1 MYFATRTSRGKQILQ
16 LLESYRNAD
25 GKPRN
30 RVVLSLG
37 MRELDKARGKLIA
50 QVVEAELYCR
60 PLLLLMPTD
69 VVEDANEILTAVRRK
84 GSWTP
89 IGERPQEA
97 PQEDGSAPQTLDG
110 VLVEQVSTRQT
121 TTLGPE
127 LLALHAWR
135 ELGMDSLLERLN
147 FNPAQRQAAA
157 VQVIGRMVAPGS
169 ELALTER
176 FLAGSSLPDLLG
188 LKHDTKINKD
198 RYYRVS
204 DRLIDT
210 RDEIEQH
217 MQEVIARKLSLQRT
231 FYLYDLT
238 NTHFEGVCEQNPK
251 ARRGKSKQK
260 RNDCPLVAA
269 GVCFDEHGFILFHRT
284 FSGNTGDAGTLP
296 EMIKIL
302 QNTLSD
308 QHLSAPAIIVL
319 DGGLAT
325 EDNLETLREAKI
337 NYLVNRTRSF
347 RNHFTET
354 FAAATFEQVPDRKV
368 EVSKLAQ
375 AQLPGIK
382 AVKESEYDDQ
392 FVLCRSTQR
401 GLKESAIRSKA
412 DERLLADLEKLRV
425 RISKG
430 RLKAPK
436 KIDQA
441 IGRLRERHSRVGRYY
456 QIACKDGALTWKHDE
471 ASMTEAANLDGCY
484 VLQAH
489 APTMSA
495 VELWRSYMVL
505 TKAEAGFRCLKGQLG
520 LRPNFHRLEHRV
532 DGHIF
537 ISLLAYQLM
546 RVICYKLEQCGD
558 RRNWA
563 TLREILRSHC
573 YATTELP
580 TSSGAVHR
588 LRKPCQPEAIHRQ
601 IYGHLGIDL
610 RALPTQHSCFGG
622 QPESDRFL

>member
-25 GKPRN
+25 GQPRN

-50 QVVEAELYCR
+50 QVIDAELYCR
-60 PLLLLMPTD
+60 PLLLRMPTD
-69 VVEDANEILTAVRRK
+69 VVEEANEIVGAVRRK
-84 GSWTP
+84 GTWVP
-89 IGERPQEA
+89 IGERKQEPTPQSDEA
-97 PQEDGSAPQTLDG
+97 PSPSIDG
-110 VLVEQVSTRQT
+110 VLVEQVSTGQT
-121 TTLGPE
+121 TRLGPE

-135 ELGMDSLLERLN
+135 ELNMDSLLERLN
-147 FNPAQRQAAA
+147 FNPAQRQAAI

-176 FLAGSSLPDLLG
+176 FLAGSSLADLLG
-188 LKHDTKINKD
+188 LKHDTQINKD

-204 DRLIDT
+204 DRLIEA
-210 RDEIEQH
+210 RDEIELH
-217 MQEVIARKLSLQRT
+217 MQEIIASKLSLQRT
-231 FYLYDLT
+231 YYLYDLT
-238 NTHFEGVCEQNPK
+238 NTHFEGICEQNPK
-251 ARRGKSKQK
+251 AQRGKSKQK

-284 FSGNTGDAGTLP
+284 FAGNTGDATTLP
-296 EMIKIL
+296 EMIETL
-302 QNTLSD
+302 QKTLTG
-308 QHLSAPAIIVL
+308 QHLSAPPIVVL

-325 EDNLETLREAKI
+325 EENLKTLREAKI

-347 RNHFTET
+347 RNHFSET
-354 FAAATFEQVPDRKV
+354 FAAATFEQIPDRKV
-368 EVSKLAQ
+368 EVSKLARP
-375 AQLPGIK
+375 QLVGID
-382 AVKESEYDDQ
+382 AVKEAEYGDQ
-392 FVLCRSTQR
+392 FLLCRSTQR

-441 IGRLRERHSRVGRYY
+441 IGRLRERHSRVARYY
-456 QIACKDGALTWKHDE
+456 QISCKDGALTWEHDD
-471 ASMTEAANLDGCY
+471 ANMAQAATLDGCY

-489 APTMSA
+489 APTLSA

-546 RVICYKLEQCGD
+546 RFVCYRLEQCGD

-563 TLREILRSHC
+563 TLREILGSHC

-580 TSSGAVHR
+580 TISGEVHR
-588 LRKPCQPEAIHRQ
+588 VRKPGRPEPIHRQ
-601 IYGHLGIDL
+601 IYNHLGIDL
-610 RALPTQHSCFGG
+610 SLLPTQHSCYR
-622 QPESDRFL
+622 QPD